1 MRSRKLL
8 AFALLLFV
16 PVLAWAGNTDSS
28 TLFNLADNDL
38 AKKLII
44 DGIFG
49 GVNGSDTSG
58 LGGAIK
64 IFNDIILTAAG
75 MLAGYILVAGT
86 MKTAHEGTFLG
97 SWSSMWVPVR
107 VAVGTAAMLPV
118 LNGYNVAQAV
128 VLWVASQGIGAANSA
143 WTAFTQ
149 QPIAAASFI
158 APDQTQAALSLAQKM
173 LLSNVCVQTFQAAQ
187 TANVSA
193 AVANEQYTISDDT
206 YAATPFNTAPTD
218 LIPGS
223 VGYTYG
229 STTGTDGNTSQ
240 CGEVVLQLP
249 ATGTAGLDTQSQT
262 INDLANM
269 SAVNGTVQSAMQTGM
284 TTMQAALVPIAQ
296 QIAQAG
302 TGAAKAPT
310 PAAVNS
316 ALTAAATTFAAGVKQ
331 SLANA
336 PSVMNAQVQSNIQ
349 QDGWM
354 FVGAWYMKI
363 AKAGQMFSDAATA
376 MPIASGQ
383 DGQRRSGNGSNDVF
397 IDSAMTL
404 ARNLIVQGAP
414 KNAKAFTGLGAQ
426 ANADS
431 NIASQILNW
440 FIADNNLGFGSDANA
455 LLSQNP
461 VIGAAQLGRKM
472 INWAWVALGAGT
484 AAATGG
490 GAAAGEIFGKLAG
503 ADTAAIIVGNLLTPA
518 FYMLFVPL
526 IAAGVALTL
535 IPMIPALMWGMGV
548 IGYVMLLVEAML
560 GASIWMLAH
569 LHPEGDGVGRG
580 GKGYA
585 LLLDLFLR
593 PTLMVMGFIAS
604 IALMTPVGWFFSSLF
619 IGAAT
624 ESDAL
629 TGFAGLTVLIA
640 MMMLYGTIQVVVI
653 RKIFSLIHV
662 IPDQL
667 LRWIGEAVGGGGH
680 SLGEG
685 MSQMGGEVGGA
696 GRTLVGIMPGGM
708 NGQGVSDTVKQL
720 AERRKKRAGQPERDG
735 GGTTPVRVP
744 QGGGAGAGG
753 GSKDKPGNET
763 TGGANSLSAAR
774 AQAKQDGG
782 ASSGAGSTSPKGG
795 EAPGST
801 NTGSGAGAGASREA
815 GGATAKPESKEAG
828 ASATKPEGGG
838 NALSRSLGEARDRM
852 TEARDRLTDDSSK
865 GQGGV
870 DKGDKK
876 DEGGGSTA

>member
-8 AFALLLFV
+8 AFALLLFA
-16 PVLAWAGNTDSS
+16 PILAWAGNTDSS

-38 AKKLII
+38 AKKLIF

-58 LGGAIK
+58 LGGAIT

-75 MLAGYILVAGT
+75 FLAGYILVAGT

-107 VAVGTAAMLPV
+107 VAVGTAALLPV

-128 VLWVASQGIGAANSA
+128 VLWVAMQGVGAANSA

-173 LLSNVCVQTFQAAQ
+173 LLSNVCVQAFQASQ
-187 TANVSA
+187 TYNDYA
-193 AVANEQYTISDDT
+193 AAASDQYTISDDT

-218 LIPGS
+218 LIPGA

-229 STTGTDGNTSQ
+229 STTGGDGNTSQ

-262 INDLANM
+262 VNDLANM
-269 SAVNGTVQSAMQTGM
+269 SAVNSAVQGAMQTGM
-284 TTMQAALVPIAQ
+284 TTMQAALVPIAT

-302 TGAAKAPT
+302 TGTAKSPT

-316 ALTAAATTFAAGVKQ
+316 ALTAAASTFAAGVKQ
-331 SLANA
+331 SLTSA

-349 QDGWM
+349 QDGFM
-354 FVGAWYMKI
+354 FVGAWYMKL

-383 DGQRRSGNGSNDVF
+383 DGQRRTGNGSNDQY

-404 ARNLIVQGAP
+404 TRNLIVQGQS
-414 KNAKAFTGLGAQ
+414 KAAHSFTGLGAQ

-431 NIASQILNW
+431 NLASQILNW

-472 INWAWVALGAGT
+472 INWAWVALGAGAT
-484 AAATGG
+484 AAAGG
-490 GAAAGEIFGKLAG
+490 GAAAGEVFGKLAG
-503 ADTAAIIVGNLLTPA
+503 TDTAAIIAGNFLTPA
-518 FYMLFVPL
+518 FYMLFIPL
-526 IAAGVALTL
+526 IGAGVALSL

-548 IGYVMLLVEAML
+548 IGYVALLVEAML

-604 IALMTPVGWFFSSLF
+604 VALMTPMGWFFSSLF

-640 MMMLYGTIQVVVI
+640 MMMLYGGIQVVVI
-653 RKIFSLIHV
+653 RKIFALIHA
-662 IPDQL
+662 IPDQV

-685 MSQMGGEVGGA
+685 MNQMGSEVGGA
-696 GRTLVGIMPGGM
+696 GRTLVGVLPSGM
-708 NGQGVSDTVKQL
+708 NGQGVSNAVQQL
-720 AERRKKRAGQPERDG
+720 AERRKKRAAQAERDG
-735 GGTTPVRVP
+735 SGSTPVRVP
-744 QGGGAGAGG
+744 QGGGAGG
-753 GSKDKPGNET
+753 GSKDKPEGGT
-763 TGGANSLSAAR
+763 PGGASSLSAAR

-782 ASSGAGSTSPKGG
+782 ASGGTGATSPKGG
-795 EAPGST
+795 EASST
-801 NTGSGAGAGASREA
+801 GAGAGASREA
-815 GGATAKPESKEAG
+815 GGATAKPDGAATNAPAAKAEGGGEAK
-828 ASATKPEGGG
+828 AEGGG
-838 NALSRSLGEARDRM
+838 NALSRSLDEARDRM
-852 TEARDRLTDDSSK
+852 TEARDRLTDDKAQDGS
-865 GQGGV
+865 
-870 DKGDKK
+870 KK